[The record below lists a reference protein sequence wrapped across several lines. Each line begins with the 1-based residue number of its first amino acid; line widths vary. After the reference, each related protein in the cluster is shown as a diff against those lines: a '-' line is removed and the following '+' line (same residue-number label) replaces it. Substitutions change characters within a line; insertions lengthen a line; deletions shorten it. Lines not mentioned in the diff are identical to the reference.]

1 MKKKY
6 NKVDEPEIKD
16 IYEDIYEPPIV
27 HEVPSKMTIYDAWRS
42 NKITLQEYQKW
53 LKDGYPK
60 NLLIKVK

>member
-6 NKVDEPEIKD
+6 NKVDETQT
-16 IYEDIYEPPIV
+16 EDFYEPSIV
-27 HEVPSKMTIYDAWRS
+27 PEVPSKMTIYDAWRA

-60 NLLIKVK
+60 NLLIIVK

>member
-1 MKKKY
+1 LKKKY
-6 NKVDEPEIKD
+6 NNVNKTQT
-16 IYEDIYEPPIV
+16 EDFYEPLTTV
-27 HEVPSKMTIYDAWRS
+27 HEVPSKMTIYDAWRA